1 MSPQQSSPQQ
11 QQQRQEPQQKKR
23 RSLLV
28 KIKDFAFVSTDDRH
42 AGLGADVPKPN
53 RVRVLNRFH
62 RSRTASNGS
71 HLSVSSIGTEE
82 DGDGENEDE
91 EGGLGEDGWGGFKWG
106 FGRFSSWGFGRGG
119 TSGRGDNSGEGSS
132 ASSASFPSKTDFAR
146 NFGEEAEE
154 PDTYAYEDD
163 EDEDDDERE
172 YYDLG
177 CGGSPHAPAEEEP
190 LYPGLY
196 RALYA
201 FEPEGT
207 AEMKLEEDQVVKVIG
222 RGGGVGWAVV
232 DRGGGGGHAL
242 VPESYLEVVRL
253 DEDVGA

>member
-1 MSPQQSSPQQ
+1 M
-11 QQQRQEPQQKKR
+11 
-23 RSLLV
+23 
-28 KIKDFAFVSTDDRH
+28 
-42 AGLGADVPKPN
+42 
-53 RVRVLNRFH
+53 
-62 RSRTASNGS
+62 
-71 HLSVSSIGTEE
+71 SVSSIGTEE